1 MALPDPFERLTSL
14 FRKLPG
20 VGNKTARRMAFFVLQ
35 QPPSY
40 AGELAS
46 CLERLKESIFPCSRC
61 GNITDRDPCS
71 LCTDLL
77 RDRKTLCVVETAEDL
92 ISIEQAGVFSGV
104 YHVLGTRVSPLDGED
119 LDEETLDRLG
129 RHLEEDGTEE
139 VIIATNPCIE
149 GDLTFHALVE
159 FLEGR
164 NVKISRIAYG
174 LPVGGTIEFAD
185 RTTLL
190 AALES
195 RVTAKL
201 FQEKGD

>member
-1 MALPDPFERLTSL
+1 M
-14 FRKLPG
+14 
-20 VGNKTARRMAFFVLQ
+20 
-35 QPPSY
+35 
-40 AGELAS
+40 
-46 CLERLKESIFPCSRC
+46 
-61 GNITDRDPCS
+61 
-71 LCTDLL
+71 
-77 RDRKTLCVVETAEDL
+77 
-92 ISIEQAGVFSGV
+92 
-104 YHVLGTRVSPLDGED
+104 
-119 LDEETLDRLG
+119 
-129 RHLEEDGTEE
+129 
-139 VIIATNPCIE
+139 IIATNPCIE

-201 FQEKGD
+201 FQQKGD

>member
-71 LCTDLL
+71 L
-77 RDRKTLCVVETAEDL
+77 
-92 ISIEQAGVFSGV
+92 SGV

-201 FQEKGD
+201 FQQKGD